1 MKKNLK
7 KYNDFINEELTAPP
21 KLSDSYLKSNLD
33 RNNAEIFLILRSNFY
48 DGIVNITDDLRPRSF
63 SDMCKKDSNPEED
76 YRELQSLMDKK
87 GWDIQSI
94 KNLFSNK
101 VDKLCGYGIAKFV
114 RGERTEDFQ
123 EVFIELKKQGVSKE
137 KLDDIDDP
145 FKSDDLDQQNGHCDI
160 YLYFTFKE
168 LGLNSD
174 FIGLGGEGWASHNDS
189 DEMYIRYRYGYH
201 QTKYGQLMLNQIGY
215 TVEQFREEA
224 LVYLQQDIKDN
235 WSEMMGSCVI
245 RKGTSSVSAPLLNNI
260 NKFLKSSIQMEDYT
274 LVEDDRMI
282 IYTNEIANDINKT
295 FPEQN
300 TTGEDVSSGVVKYLE
315 WTGTDIEV
323 VDGDVIIW
331 GKFKVDF

>member
-7 KYNDFINEELTAPP
+7 KYNDFINEEITAPP

-48 DGIVNITDDLRPRSF
+48 DRIINMTDDLKPRSF

-76 YRELQSLMDKK
+76 YNEMKSLMSKK

-114 RGERTEDFQ
+114 RGDRTEDFQ
-123 EVFIELKKQGVSKE
+123 EVVSNLEDQGVSKE
-137 KLDDIDDP
+137 KIEDINEP
-145 FKSDDLDQQNGHCDI
+145 FGSDLDSQNGHTDI
-160 YLYFTFKE
+160 YLYFLFKE
-168 LGLNSD
+168 LGLNPN
-174 FIGLGGEGWASHNDS
+174 FISLGGEGWADYNED

-224 LVYLQQDIKDN
+224 LVYLQQDIKEH
-235 WSEMMGSCVI
+235 WSEMIASTVI

-260 NKFLKSSIQMEDYT
+260 NKFLRSSIQIKDYT

-282 IYTNEIANDINKT
+282 IYTNEIAQDINKT
-295 FPEQN
+295 FTEQN
-300 TTGEDVSSGVVKYLE
+300 TTSEDVSSGVVKYLE
-315 WTGTDIEV
+315 WAGTDIEV

>member
-7 KYNDFINEELTAPP
+7 NYNDFINEELTAPP
-21 KLSDSYLKSNLD
+21 KLSDSYLQSNLD

-48 DGIVNITDDLRPRSF
+48 DGVVSMTDDLRPRSF

-76 YRELQSLMDKK
+76 YNEMKSLMSKK
-87 GWDIQSI
+87 GWDMQSI

-123 EVFIELKKQGVSKE
+123 EVVSNLEDQGVSKE
-137 KLDDIDDP
+137 KIEDINEP
-145 FKSDDLDQQNGHCDI
+145 FRSDLDAHNGHTDV
-160 YLYFTFKE
+160 YLYFLFKE
-168 LGLNSD
+168 LGLNPN
-174 FIGLGGEGWASHNDS
+174 FISLGGDGWADYNED

-201 QTKYGQLMLNQIGY
+201 QTKYGQMMLKQIGY

-224 LVYLQQDIKDN
+224 LVFLQQDIKEH
-235 WSEMMGSCVI
+235 WSDMISSTVI

-260 NKFLKSSIQMEDYT
+260 NKFLKSSIQIGDYT
-274 LVEDDRMI
+274 LVEEDRMI

-300 TTGEDVSSGVVKYLE
+300 TTSEDVSSGVVKYLE
-315 WTGTDIEV
+315 WAGTDIEV